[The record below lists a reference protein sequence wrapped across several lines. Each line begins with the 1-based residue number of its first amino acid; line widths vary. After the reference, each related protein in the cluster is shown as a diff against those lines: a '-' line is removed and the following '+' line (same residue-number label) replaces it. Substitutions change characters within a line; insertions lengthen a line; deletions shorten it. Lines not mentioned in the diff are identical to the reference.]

1 MICYVITG
9 NTKPYGKQHPSYV
22 QQELNTRV
30 GVGDTSTMKK
40 LEVSNDVVYGKV
52 SEMEENCWFYVKTEF
67 SRKVSETP
75 TTPIKAIEE
84 VDERLIEKLSL
95 LEKTGNKNMEDV
107 VSDLWSIMEQNG
119 G

>member
-1 MICYVITG
+1 MVCKHT
-9 NTKPYGKQHPSYV
+9 
-22 QQELNTRV
+22 
-30 GVGDTSTMKK
+30 
-40 LEVSNDVVYGKV
+40 
-52 SEMEENCWFYVKTEF
+52 FF
-67 SRKVSETP
+67 FKVSETP

>member
-1 MICYVITG
+1 MMYVLG

-52 SEMEENCWFYVKTEF
+52 GT
-67 SRKVSETP
+67 
-75 TTPIKAIEE
+75 
-84 VDERLIEKLSL
+84 
-95 LEKTGNKNMEDV
+95 
-107 VSDLWSIMEQNG
+107 
-119 G
+119 

>member
-1 MICYVITG
+1 MRCCVLG
-9 NTKPYGKQHPSYV
+9 NTKPYGKQHPSFV

-52 SEMEENCWFYVKTEF
+52 GNVRKSSGFTNQVFL
-67 SRKVSETP
+67 KVSETP

-95 LEKTGNKNMEDV
+95 LEKTGHNNMEDV

-119 G
+119 GG

>member
-1 MICYVITG
+1 
-9 NTKPYGKQHPSYV
+9 
-22 QQELNTRV
+22 
-30 GVGDTSTMKK
+30 MKK
-40 LEVSNDVVYGKV
+40 LEVSSDVVYGKV
-52 SEMEENCWFYVKTEF
+52 SDLEKNSWFYVQTKF